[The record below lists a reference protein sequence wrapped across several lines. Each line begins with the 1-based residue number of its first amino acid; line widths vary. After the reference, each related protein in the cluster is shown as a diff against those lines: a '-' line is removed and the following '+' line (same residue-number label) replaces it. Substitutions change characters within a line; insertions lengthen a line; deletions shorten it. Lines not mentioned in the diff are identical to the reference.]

1 MTAICNEPAWYPT
14 TISASVIEK
23 IRSYNSRSTVAE
35 ILKSTAE
42 SAPLCYYPY
51 ARRLLQM
58 SSREYDHE
66 NYERY
71 ISLVA
76 RYQAWFESTSI
87 GMREDDLEYFQGELD
102 RLLEA
107 QRHMQRHICDE
118 HNDI

>member
-1 MTAICNEPAWYPT
+1 
-14 TISASVIEK
+14 
-23 IRSYNSRSTVAE
+23 
-35 ILKSTAE
+35 
-42 SAPLCYYPY
+42 
-51 ARRLLQM
+51 M

-76 RYQAWFESTSI
+76 RYQTWFESTSF

-107 QRHMQRHICDE
+107 QRHIRDE
-118 HNDI
+118 HNDM